1 MQGTSLFG
9 SSSTSAGFDAGLV
22 FNVAPRL
29 NTFSKNSIIA
39 LVARLATVATTL
51 TVSAFAAR
59 SFTGEEFGLWAI
71 FQSVLLIG
79 QNMDLGL
86 RYGMGNRLAA
96 LTALPEGERAGQ
108 IREVYLAVFNTLAV
122 FGMITALVVG
132 LVAGFLPW
140 SEWLNIHQPDLAL
153 SAPRLMA
160 QVGVL
165 LLLSLP
171 GALAAT
177 VYFANQ
183 EIAAAGWVS
192 VFNALLLL
200 AGLVISTRLL
210 AFDDVVLVYFA
221 SNLGYSLLVTFVLW
235 RRKRWSWAWLGVRRQ
250 WSLISG
256 FLTPSLR
263 FFGLTLAS
271 ILTGVVGTLVAGTV
285 FGLVVAG
292 HFSLMQRFF
301 SFLHTIHM
309 AVLSPMAPEYTRLA
323 GGGHWDRLREAH
335 LRMLRYLW
343 PAVFVLLAGGIWMLH
358 PWLLRM
364 WTGLDIADYKLAG
377 ILWLW
382 TAMQGWTNTY
392 SVVLNSLGLVGFQ
405 GVIALLM
412 IVPSV
417 LLPYYLSQQFGQSG
431 VAWGLVLCQL
441 PVILIWPRMTRTA
454 LTRQL
459 CKV

>member
-1 MQGTSLFG
+1 M
-9 SSSTSAGFDAGLV
+9 
-22 FNVAPRL
+22 PRL

-51 TVSAFAAR
+51 VVSAFAAR

-71 FQSVLLIG
+71 LQSVLLIG
-79 QNMDLGL
+79 QNMDMGL

-96 LTALPEGERAGQ
+96 LTALPEAERADQ

-122 FGMITALVVG
+122 FGIIMALAVG
-132 LVAGFLPW
+132 LGAGVLPW
-140 SEWLNIHQPDLAL
+140 SHWLDIRQPDLAL

-160 QVGVL
+160 QVGAL

-192 VFNALLLL
+192 VFNAILLL

-210 AFDDVVLVYFA
+210 AFDDAVLVYFA

-235 RRKRWSWAWLGVRRQ
+235 RRKRWGWAWLGFRRQ
-250 WSLISG
+250 WALISG

-263 FFGLTLAS
+263 FFGLTIAS

-309 AVLSPMAPEYTRLA
+309 AVLSPMSPEYTRLA
-323 GGGHWDRLREAH
+323 GGGHWDRLRESH

-343 PAVFVLLAGGIWMLH
+343 PAVFVLMAGGIWMLH
-358 PWLLRM
+358 PWLLQM
-364 WTGLDIADYKLAG
+364 WTGLDIVDYRLAA

-392 SVVLNSLGLVGFQ
+392 SVVLNSLGLVGVQ

-412 IVPSV
+412 IVPSI

-431 VAWGLVLCQL
+431 VAWGLVFCQL
-441 PVILIWPRMTRTA
+441 PVLLIWPRMTRSA
-454 LTRQL
+454 LSRQL